1 MSKRLKAIKTQLLV
15 ASKPLMFQTEKRME
29 LLTVVLTPMPML
41 IYCKIKSSKL
51 TPMPT
56 NAIAPGQS
64 FSHAVA
70 RAIGTMVRYGKREP
84 CKWKL
89 GRE

>member
-29 LLTVVLTPMPML
+29 LLTDPMPML

-51 TPMPT
+51 KPMPT